1 MDIKQEISS
10 RAPTKATRIAL
21 AFLLLFEGVTFSL
34 VPLLN
39 PITLE
44 LDTKNLSWLTICIAL
59 VLALLA
65 SMFVNIHLTNRL
77 RAVSKWVEKQNWYPS
92 NEKET

>member
-1 MDIKQEISS
+1 MDIKQEILS
-10 RAPTKATRIAL
+10 RAPTKATQLAL
-21 AFLLLFEGVTFSL
+21 ALLILFEGATFVL
-34 VPLLN
+34 VPVLN

-44 LDTKNLSWLTICIAL
+44 LDPKNLSWLTVCISL

-65 SMFVNIHLTNRL
+65 SMFVNVHLTNRL
-77 RAVSKWVEKQNWYPS
+77 RSVSQWVEKQNWSPS